1 MDWIENENTF
11 LSEITITSSKDAV
24 RSRNSTVFR
33 LYWHKNAM
41 RRRRLYS
48 SVLGERER
56 KITGGS
62 CGAGGT
68 SALDPNSL
76 QPAKLPL

>member
-1 MDWIENENTF
+1 MK
-11 LSEITITSSKDAV
+11 LKPSKDAV
-24 RSRNSTVFR
+24 RSRNSAVFR
-33 LYWHKNAM
+33 FHWYKNAM
-41 RRRRLYS
+41 RRRQLYS
-48 SVLGERER
+48 SVLGERERER

-76 QPAKLPL
+76 QPSKLPL